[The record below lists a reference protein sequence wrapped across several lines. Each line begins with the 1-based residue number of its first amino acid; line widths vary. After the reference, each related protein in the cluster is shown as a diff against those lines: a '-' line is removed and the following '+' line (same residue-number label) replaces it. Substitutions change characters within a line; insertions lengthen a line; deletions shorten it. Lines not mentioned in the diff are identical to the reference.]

1 MKKLILISSV
11 CCALVLFSQSS
22 RAQDNL
28 SLGVTG
34 NFGHTWMKDDYSN
47 QFKPALGIGMRL
59 VYSASEHIGIGGDL
73 KFSAEGAKREA
84 GAADINTNLHYIR
97 VNPQF
102 LYFFGD
108 YGQAVRPKIF
118 VGPSLC
124 FLVGGKIKTT
134 ADNVSVTADS
144 KDYYK
149 SFDLGAL
156 VGAGVNYRISPGMW
170 LNVELGYNHGLLDQ
184 TKSDGNTAYNR
195 NLTAGVGITW
205 GIGKV
210 KPQ

>member
-1 MKKLILISSV
+1 MKKLVFASMASLGLLLTGKTVS
-11 CCALVLFSQSS
+11 
-22 RAQDNL
+22 AQNNL

-34 NFGHTWMKDDYSN
+34 SFGHTWMKDDYTN
-47 QFKPALGIGMRL
+47 EFKPALGIGLRL
-59 VYSASEHIGIGGDL
+59 VYSANEHIGIGGDF

-84 GAADINTNLHYIR
+84 GNAEINTHLNYIR
-97 VNPQF
+97 LNPQF
-102 LYFFGD
+102 LYFFGE

-118 VGPSLC
+118 VGPSLG
-124 FLVGGKIKTT
+124 FLAGGKIKTT
-134 ADNVSVTADS
+134 ADNVSVSADS

-170 LNVELGYNHGLLDQ
+170 LNVELGYTHGLLDQ
-184 TKSDGNTAYNR
+184 TKSDANTAYNR
-195 NLTAGVGITW
+195 NLSAGVGITW

-210 KPQ
+210 KPK

>member
-1 MKKLILISSV
+1 MKKLFLISAV
-11 CCALVLFSQSS
+11 CGSLLAGSQAVT
-22 RAQDNL
+22 AQDNL

-34 NFGHTWMKDDYSN
+34 NFGHTWMKDDVSN
-47 QFKPALGIGMRL
+47 EFKPALGIGMRL
-59 VYSASEHIGIGGDL
+59 VYSANAHIGIGGDI

-84 GAADINTNLHYIR
+84 GAVDINTNLNYIR
-97 VNPQF
+97 LNPQF

-118 VGPSLC
+118 VGPSLG
-124 FLVGGKIKTT
+124 FLVGGKIKST
-134 ADNVSVTADS
+134 ADNVTVKADS

-170 LNVELGYNHGLLDQ
+170 LNIELGYTHGLLDQ
-184 TKSDGNTAYNR
+184 TKSDANTAYNR
-195 NLTAGVGITW
+195 NLSAGVGITW

-210 KPQ
+210 NPK